1 MAMLR
6 TTTLSLLLAGSA
18 SGYTLSRGTS
28 AVSLRPALSKP
39 AQFAPLVR
47 MAEAEAAPAEAAVAP
62 CIEDEAIEEC
72 TLASWDAGKITL
84 PLPVV
89 KQAQL
94 FSLIFGWFFLNVMY
108 NISNKRVLNAFAMP
122 WMMSLSSL
130 GVGVPFVLLLWATG
144 IRKVP
149 EIKGAGWKTLAPIG
163 AAHAIG
169 HAGSV
174 IALGAGAVSFA
185 QTVKAAEPVFTCVM
199 SYLVLGTVFKWQVYV
214 SLFPIIA
221 GVCVASLKEL
231 SFSYKSLICALI
243 SNVAFASRAVLSKL
257 TMNEPV
263 GKNMDAAN
271 LYGVLTMMAFAL
283 TIPVAFY
290 FEGGAVAATWAAST
304 AIVGTPW
311 LIKNIIINGMYYY
324 LYNEVAFLTLNQV
337 APITHSI
344 ANTVKRVAI
353 IVATCIVFQNPMS
366 RIGVIGSSI
375 AIAGTFGYSYA
386 KQKWP

>member
-1 MAMLR
+1 M
-6 TTTLSLLLAGSA
+6 G
-18 SGYTLSRGTS
+18 
-28 AVSLRPALSKP
+28 
-39 AQFAPLVR
+39 
-47 MAEAEAAPAEAAVAP
+47 
-62 CIEDEAIEEC
+62 
-72 TLASWDAGKITL
+72 
-84 PLPVV
+84 
-89 KQAQL
+89 
-94 FSLIFGWFFLNVMY
+94 
-108 NISNKRVLNAFAMP
+108 
-122 WMMSLSSL
+122 
-130 GVGVPFVLLLWATG
+130 
-144 IRKVP
+144 
-149 EIKGAGWKTLAPIG
+149 
-163 AAHAIG
+163 
-169 HAGSV
+169 

-199 SYLVLGTVFKWQVYV
+199 SYLVLGTVFKWQVYA

-221 GVCVASLKEL
+221 GVCIASLKEL

-271 LYGVLTMMAFAL
+271 LYGILTMMAFVL
-283 TIPVAFY
+283 TLPVAFY
-290 FEGGAVAATWAAST
+290 MEGGILPAKWAASV
-304 AIVGTPW
+304 AVVGTPW
-311 LIKNIIINGMYYY
+311 LVKNIIINGMYYY

-366 RIGVIGSSI
+366 RIGVIGSSV

>member
-1 MAMLR
+1 M
-6 TTTLSLLLAGSA
+6 LSLLLGSA

-28 AVSLRPALSKP
+28 AVSFRPVLSKP

-47 MAEAEAAPAEAAVAP
+47 MAEAAPAEAASAEAA

-72 TLASWDAGKITL
+72 TLASWDAGKISL
-84 PLPVV
+84 PMPVV
-89 KQAQL
+89 KKVQL

-108 NISNKRVLNAFAMP
+108 NISNKRVLNAFPMP

-130 GVGVPFVLLLWATG
+130 FVGVPFVMLLWATG
-144 IRKVP
+144 IRKTP
-149 EIKGAGWKTLAPIG
+149 EIKADGWKVLAPIG

-199 SYLVLGTVFKWQVYV
+199 SYLVLGTVFKWQVYA

-221 GVCVASLKEL
+221 GVCIASLKEL

-271 LYGVLTMMAFAL
+271 LYGILTMMAFVL
-283 TIPVAFY
+283 TLPVAFY
-290 FEGGAVAATWAAST
+290 MEGGILPAKWAASV
-304 AIVGTPW
+304 AVVGTPW
-311 LIKNIIINGMYYY
+311 LVKNIIINGMYYY

-366 RIGVIGSSI
+366 RIGVIGSSV

>member
-1 MAMLR
+1 MLR
-6 TTTLSLLLAGSA
+6 TTLSLLLAGSA
-18 SGYTLSRGTS
+18 SAYTLARGPS
-28 AVSLRPALSKP
+28 ALSVRPALAKP

-47 MAEAEAAPAEAAVAP
+47 MAEAAAEAAPVEEAP

-72 TLASWDAGKITL
+72 VLASWDAGKITL
-84 PLPVV
+84 PMPVV
-89 KQAQL
+89 EKFQL
-94 FSLIFGWFFLNVMY
+94 FTFIFGWFFLNVMY

-130 GVGVPFVLLLWATG
+130 GVGVPFVMLLWATG
-144 IRKVP
+144 VRKAP
-149 EIKGAGWKTLAPIG
+149 EIDAKGWKTLAPIG
-163 AAHAIG
+163 VAHALG

-185 QTVKAAEPVFTCVM
+185 QTVKAAEPVFTCIM
-199 SYLVLGTVFKWQVYV
+199 SYLVLGTVFKWQVYA

-221 GVCVASLKEL
+221 GVSIASLKEL
-231 SFSYKSLICALI
+231 SFTYKSLFCAL
-243 SNVAFASRAVLSKL
+243 LSKL
-257 TMNEPV
+257 TMQEPA

-271 LYGVLTMMAFAL
+271 LYGILTMLAFVL
-283 TIPVAFY
+283 TIPFAFY
-290 FEGGAVAATWAAST
+290 FEGATLASTWAAS
-304 AIVGTPW
+304 AAVVGTPW

-324 LYNEVAFLTLNQV
+324 LYNEVAFITLNKV

-344 ANTVKRVAI
+344 ANTVKRIAI
-353 IVATCIVFQNPMS
+353 IVATCLVFRNPMS

-375 AIAGTFGYSYA
+375 AIAGTFLYSYA

>member
-1 MAMLR
+1 M
-6 TTTLSLLLAGSA
+6 LSLLLGSA
-18 SGYTLSRGTS
+18 SGYTLSRSTS
-28 AVSLRPALSKP
+28 AVSFRPVLSKP

-47 MAEAEAAPAEAAVAP
+47 MAEAAPAEAASAEAA

-72 TLASWDAGKITL
+72 TLASWDAGKISL
-84 PLPVV
+84 PMPVV
-89 KQAQL
+89 KKVQL

-108 NISNKRVLNAFAMP
+108 NISNKRVLNAFPMP

-130 GVGVPFVLLLWATG
+130 FVGVPFVMLLWATG
-144 IRKVP
+144 IRKTP
-149 EIKGAGWKTLAPIG
+149 EIKADGWKVLAPIG

-199 SYLVLGTVFKWQVYV
+199 SYLVLGTVFKWQVYA

-221 GVCVASLKEL
+221 GVCIASLKEL

-271 LYGVLTMMAFAL
+271 LYGILTMMAFVL
-283 TIPVAFY
+283 TLPVAFY
-290 FEGGAVAATWAAST
+290 MEGGILPAKWAASV
-304 AIVGTPW
+304 AVVGTPW
-311 LIKNIIINGMYYY
+311 LVKNIIINGMYYY

-366 RIGVIGSSI
+366 RIGVIGSSV

>member
-1 MAMLR
+1 M
-6 TTTLSLLLAGSA
+6 LSLLLGSA

-28 AVSLRPALSKP
+28 AVSFRPVLSKP

-47 MAEAEAAPAEAAVAP
+47 MAEAAPAEAASAESA

-72 TLASWDAGKITL
+72 TLASWDAGKISL
-84 PLPVV
+84 PMPVV
-89 KQAQL
+89 KKVQL

-108 NISNKRVLNAFAMP
+108 NISNKRVLNAFPMP

-130 GVGVPFVLLLWATG
+130 FVGVPFVMLLWATG
-144 IRKVP
+144 IRKTP
-149 EIKGAGWKTLAPIG
+149 EIKSDGWKVLAPIG

-199 SYLVLGTVFKWQVYV
+199 SYLVLGTVFKWQVYA

-221 GVCVASLKEL
+221 GVCIASLKEL

-271 LYGVLTMMAFAL
+271 LYGILTMMAFVL
-283 TIPVAFY
+283 TLPVAFY
-290 FEGGAVAATWAAST
+290 MEGGILPAKWAASV
-304 AIVGTPW
+304 AVVGTPW
-311 LIKNIIINGMYYY
+311 LVKNIIINGMYYY

-366 RIGVIGSSI
+366 RIGVIGSSV

>member
-1 MAMLR
+1 M
-6 TTTLSLLLAGSA
+6 LSLLLGSA
-18 SGYTLSRGTS
+18 SGYTLSRSTS
-28 AVSLRPALSKP
+28 AVSFRPVLSKP

-47 MAEAEAAPAEAAVAP
+47 MAEAAPAEAASAEAA

-72 TLASWDAGKITL
+72 TLASWDAGKISL
-84 PLPVV
+84 PMPVV
-89 KQAQL
+89 KKVQL

-108 NISNKRVLNAFAMP
+108 NISNKRVLNAFPMP

-130 GVGVPFVLLLWATG
+130 FVGVPFVMLLWATG
-144 IRKVP
+144 IRKTP
-149 EIKGAGWKTLAPIG
+149 EIKSDGWKVLAPIG

-199 SYLVLGTVFKWQVYV
+199 SYLVLGTVFKWQVYA

-221 GVCVASLKEL
+221 GVCIASLKEL

-271 LYGVLTMMAFAL
+271 LYGILTMMAFVL
-283 TIPVAFY
+283 TLPVAFY
-290 FEGGAVAATWAAST
+290 MEGGILPAKWAASV
-304 AIVGTPW
+304 AVVGTPW
-311 LIKNIIINGMYYY
+311 LVKNIIINGMYYY

-366 RIGVIGSSI
+366 RIGVIGSSV

>member
-1 MAMLR
+1 MLR
-6 TTTLSLLLAGSA
+6 TATLSLLLAGS

-28 AVSLRPALSKP
+28 AVSPRPALAKP

-47 MAEAEAAPAEAAVAP
+47 MAEAAPAEAAPVEAP

-84 PLPVV
+84 PMPVV

-149 EIKGAGWKTLAPIG
+149 EIKAAGWKTLAPIG

-199 SYLVLGTVFKWQVYV
+199 SYLVLGTVFKWQVYA

-271 LYGVLTMMAFAL
+271 LYGILTMMAFAL

-290 FEGGAVAATWAAST
+290 FEGSALASTWAAS
-304 AIVGTPW
+304 AAVVGTPW

-353 IVATCIVFQNPMS
+353 IVATCIVFRNPMS

-375 AIAGTFGYSYA
+375 AIAGTFLYSYA

>member
-1 MAMLR
+1 MR

-18 SGYTLSRGTS
+18 SAYTLARGPS
-28 AVSLRPALSKP
+28 ALSVRPALAKP

-47 MAEAEAAPAEAAVAP
+47 MAEAAPAEAAPAEAA

-72 TLASWDAGKITL
+72 VLASWDAGKISL
-84 PLPVV
+84 PMPIVEKV
-89 KQAQL
+89 QL

-130 GVGVPFVLLLWATG
+130 GVGVPFVALLWATG
-144 IRKVP
+144 IRKTP
-149 EIKGAGWKTLAPIG
+149 EIDAKGWKTLAPIG
-163 AAHAIG
+163 IAHAIG

-199 SYLVLGTVFKWQVYV
+199 SYIVLGTVFKWQVYA
-214 SLFPIIA
+214 SLVPIIA
-221 GVCVASLKEL
+221 GVSIASLKEL
-231 SFSYKSLICALI
+231 SFSYKSLFCALL

-257 TMNEPV
+257 TMNEPA

-271 LYGVLTMMAFAL
+271 LYGILTMVAFAL
-283 TIPVAFY
+283 TIPFAFF
-290 FEGGAVAATWAAST
+290 FEGGAIASTWAAST
-304 AIVGTPW
+304 AVVGAPW

-324 LYNEVAFLTLNQV
+324 LYNEVAFLTLNKV

-344 ANTVKRVAI
+344 ANTVKRIAI
-353 IVATCIVFQNPMS
+353 IVATCLVFRNPMS

-375 AIAGTFGYSYA
+375 AIAGTFLYSYA

>member
-1 MAMLR
+1 M
-6 TTTLSLLLAGSA
+6 
-18 SGYTLSRGTS
+18 
-28 AVSLRPALSKP
+28 
-39 AQFAPLVR
+39 
-47 MAEAEAAPAEAAVAP
+47 AEAAPAEAVVAP

>member
-1 MAMLR
+1 M
-6 TTTLSLLLAGSA
+6 LSLLLGSA

-28 AVSLRPALSKP
+28 AVSFRPVLSKP
-39 AQFAPLVR
+39 AQFAPLVQ
-47 MAEAEAAPAEAAVAP
+47 MAEAAPAEAASAESA

-72 TLASWDAGKITL
+72 TLASWDAGKISL
-84 PLPVV
+84 PMPVV
-89 KQAQL
+89 KKVQL

-108 NISNKRVLNAFAMP
+108 NISNKRVLNAFPMP

-130 GVGVPFVLLLWATG
+130 FVGVPFVMLLWATG
-144 IRKVP
+144 IRKTP
-149 EIKGAGWKTLAPIG
+149 EIKSDGWKVLAPIG

-199 SYLVLGTVFKWQVYV
+199 SYLVLGTVFKWQVYA

-221 GVCVASLKEL
+221 GVCIASLKEL

-271 LYGVLTMMAFAL
+271 LYGILTMMAFVL
-283 TIPVAFY
+283 TLPVAFY
-290 FEGGAVAATWAAST
+290 MEGGILPAKWAASV
-304 AIVGTPW
+304 AVVGTPW
-311 LIKNIIINGMYYY
+311 LVKNIIINGMYYY

-366 RIGVIGSSI
+366 RIGVIGSSV

>member
-1 MAMLR
+1 M
-6 TTTLSLLLAGSA
+6 LSLLLGSA

-28 AVSLRPALSKP
+28 AVSFRPVLSKP

-47 MAEAEAAPAEAAVAP
+47 MAEAAPAEAASAEAA

-72 TLASWDAGKITL
+72 TLASWDAGKISL
-84 PLPVV
+84 PMPVV
-89 KQAQL
+89 KKVQL

-108 NISNKRVLNAFAMP
+108 NISNKRVLNAFPMP

-130 GVGVPFVLLLWATG
+130 FVGVPFVMLLWATG
-144 IRKVP
+144 IRKTP
-149 EIKGAGWKTLAPIG
+149 EIKADGWKVLAPIG

-199 SYLVLGTVFKWQVYV
+199 SYLVLGTVFKWQVYA

-290 FEGGAVAATWAAST
+290 FEGPSKVAATWAAST

-366 RIGVIGSSI
+366 RIGVIGSSV

>member
-1 MAMLR
+1 MR
-6 TTTLSLLLAGSA
+6 TTLTLFLAFSDVT
-18 SGYTLSRGTS
+18 SGFALSRGTS
-28 AVSLRPALSKP
+28 AMSSRPLLAKP

-47 MAEAEAAPAEAAVAP
+47 MQDAAASAAPVEEGT

-72 TLASWDAGKITL
+72 TLASWDAGKITV
-84 PLPVV
+84 PMSMV
-89 KQAQL
+89 KQAKL
-94 FSLIFGWFFLNVMY
+94 FALIFGWFFLNVMY
-108 NISNKRVLNAFAMP
+108 NISNKRVQNAFPMP

-130 GVGVPFVLLLWATG
+130 FVGVPWVMLLWATG
-144 IRKVP
+144 IRKAP
-149 EIKGAGWKTLAPIG
+149 EIPAEGWKKLAPIG
-163 AAHAIG
+163 LTHAIG

-199 SYLVLGTVFKWQVYV
+199 SYIVLGTVFKWQVYA

-221 GVCVASLKEL
+221 GVSIASLKEL
-231 SFSYKSLICALI
+231 SFTYKSLYCALI

-257 TMNEPV
+257 TMDKPV

-271 LYGVLTMMAFAL
+271 LYGILTIMAFLL
-283 TIPVAFY
+283 TLPVALY
-290 FEGGAVAATWAAST
+290 MEGGALASTWAASV
-304 AIVGTPW
+304 AVVGTPW
-311 LIKNIIINGMYYY
+311 LIKNIIINGLYYY
-324 LYNEVAFLTLNQV
+324 LYNEVAFMTLNQV

-375 AIAGTFGYSYA
+375 AIAGTFVYSYA
-386 KQKWP
+386 KQKFK